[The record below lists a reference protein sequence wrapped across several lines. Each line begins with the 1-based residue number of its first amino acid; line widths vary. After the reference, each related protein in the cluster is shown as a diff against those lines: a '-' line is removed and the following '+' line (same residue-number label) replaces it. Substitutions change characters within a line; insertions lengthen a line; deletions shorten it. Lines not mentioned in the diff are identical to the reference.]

1 MRGKTR
7 PGIHGALLCLIF
19 AAAGPIRRA
28 FFSLRDSQRRQGVR
42 SLGLRLLQRLFLLPL
57 LTLGLPQRT
66 LRVVALRLGLLQR
79 AKFLGFVNQS
89 QLPALYSAAD
99 VMVRVAFG
107 IKQAIETIR
116 EHCEPQG
123 PIVVEAHFDEFNLD
137 VKITYHGEPLE
148 LPEQR
153 PSERAIMETDAG
165 YRQLAGFLLRRNADR
180 VRTSTKDGASVLEFH
195 FEH

>member
-1 MRGKTR
+1 M
-7 PGIHGALLCLIF
+7 
-19 AAAGPIRRA
+19 
-28 FFSLRDSQRRQGVR
+28 
-42 SLGLRLLQRLFLLPL
+42 
-57 LTLGLPQRT
+57 
-66 LRVVALRLGLLQR
+66 
-79 AKFLGFVNQS
+79 
-89 QLPALYSAAD
+89 
-99 VMVRVAFG
+99 
-107 IKQAIETIR
+107 
-116 EHCEPQG
+116 
-123 PIVVEAHFDEFNLD
+123 VEAHFDEFNLD

>member
-1 MRGKTR
+1 
-7 PGIHGALLCLIF
+7 
-19 AAAGPIRRA
+19 
-28 FFSLRDSQRRQGVR
+28 
-42 SLGLRLLQRLFLLPL
+42 
-57 LTLGLPQRT
+57 
-66 LRVVALRLGLLQR
+66 
-79 AKFLGFVNQS
+79 
-89 QLPALYSAAD
+89 
-99 VMVRVAFG
+99 MVRVAFG